1 MKKLFFLLTAFAIVL
16 SCSSDETSTPVTPP
30 PAPVAKYTITLS
42 AGEGGTVSTTGGEYE
57 AGQTVSVTATPQGEY
72 VFTSWSDGNTDATRT
87 ITISSNSTLTANFEK
102 RKYPLTINFEGEG
115 EVIEEIVNAGRT
127 TEYDSGT
134 TVKLTAVPAEGWE
147 FSGWEGAINGT
158 SNPQELLIIES
169 KVITATFKNLSLIY
183 NLSENLLPIPEGV
196 DFEHVFFTQSP
207 GRNAYPRIDKFRK
220 LIYLKDNSNKVVDS
234 LIYDPN
240 EVVNLSIPLPK
251 ENGVYYYDEVTYYIG
266 ADTGAPKVIEW
277 SETDLSNTNRL
288 EYKIYSERFNFP
300 YESPEILI
308 KYNHDALVYTK
319 DININGL
326 YVVQS
331 FPGAKQIYLNSVIS
345 DYPID
350 IVYDDYYIRKWVST
364 EKNRIQEI
372 SISGSE
378 PKFNFYSDKY
388 GVSDVSFSG
397 NSVNDELS
405 KAFNYLQIGSATH
418 GGYFSLQSVS
428 SDEIAITQKGGDW
441 YEGGTWLDIHRH
453 SQNSMNRGV
462 LETWNQNYN
471 AIAEVNNAIRNNYLT
486 PNKLAQA
493 KVLRA
498 YLHWRLLDL
507 YGRIRYVD
515 ENGAS
520 AQLSRSAGFDR
531 IEGEILSALGVSS
544 VSTAMD
550 LSGSALTSEDVKY
563 RINQFAAL
571 GILTKLYLNA
581 EVYTGIA
588 RWQEAHNAADYIIS
602 NSSYRLSD
610 NSVSI
615 SNPSKRPLVSSDPE
629 NLTGYAAVFSPAN
642 YDNPEIIWSIEFDEL
657 KQGTGGMNFHL
668 MTLNY
673 ASRLT
678 YLFQDQPWNGYSAL
692 EEFYNSYQ
700 DIDARK
706 QANFIVGEQSDY
718 NGNRIYD
725 FSNINNY
732 GVLKYDS
739 KINELEPNANRNN
752 GARLGKFSFKIG
764 AKNNTDNDYPIVRL
778 GDVYLMR
785 AEAKARVAGDWSMAL
800 PDVNTIRA
808 RAGVSALGSITAGS
822 FLAERG
828 REMFM
833 ENSRRTDLIR
843 FGKWGDSWWEKQNSD
858 AYRIVMPIPAD
869 IIQNSNG
876 SMTQNPGY

>member
-1 MKKLFFLLTAFAIVL
+1 MKKLLFLLSIFAIVL

-30 PAPVAKYTITLS
+30 PAQIVKFTITLS

-72 VFTSWSDGNTDATRT
+72 VFTSWSDGNTNATRT
-87 ITISSNSTLTANFEK
+87 ITIGSNSTLTANFEK
-102 RKYPLTINFEGEG
+102 RKYPLTINFDGEG
-115 EVIEEIVNAGRT
+115 EVIEEIVNSGRT
-127 TEYDSGT
+127 TDYDSGT
-134 TVKLTAVPAEGWE
+134 TVRLTAVPAEGWE

-158 SNPQELLIIES
+158 SNPQELLIVES
-169 KVITATFKNLSLIY
+169 KVITTTFKNLSLIY
-183 NLSENLLPIPEGV
+183 NLSENLLPIPEG
-196 DFEHVFFTQSP
+196 
-207 GRNAYPRIDKFRK
+207 
-220 LIYLKDNSNKVVDS
+220 VDS

-308 KYNHDALVYTK
+308 KYNHDAVVYTK
-319 DININGL
+319 DINIRGL
-326 YVVQS
+326 YVAQS
-331 FPGAKQIYLNSVIS
+331 FPGGKQIYLNSVIS

-364 EKNRIQEI
+364 EKNSIQEI
-372 SISGSE
+372 SISGNE
-378 PKFNFYSDKY
+378 PKFNFYWDKY

-520 AQLSRSAGFDR
+520 AQLSRSAGFER
-531 IEGEILSALGVSS
+531 IEGEILSALGISS
-544 VSTAMD
+544 VSTIMD
-550 LSGSALTSEDVKY
+550 LSGSALTTEDVKY

-571 GILTKLYLNA
+571 GILAKLYLNA
-581 EVYTGIA
+581 EVYTGTA
-588 RWQEAHNAADYIIS
+588 RWQETHNAADYIIS

-610 NSVSI
+610 SSVSI
-615 SNPSKRPLVSSDPE
+615 SNSSKRPLVSSDPE
-629 NLTGYAAVFSPAN
+629 SLTGYAAVFSPAN

-673 ASRLT
+673 ASQLT
-678 YLFQDQPWNGYSAL
+678 YLFQEQPWNGYSAL

-700 DIDARK
+700 DTDARK

-764 AKNNTDNDYPIVRL
+764 AKSNTDNDFPVVRL

-785 AEAKARVAGDWSMAL
+785 AEAKARAAGDWSRAL
-800 PDVNTIRA
+800 ADVNTIRA
-808 RAGVSALGSITAGS
+808 RAGVSAVGSMNANS

-833 ENSRRTDLIR
+833 EASRRTDLIR
-843 FGKWGDSWWEKQNSD
+843 FGKWNEAWWEKTNSD
-858 AYRIVMPIPAD
+858 AFRILMPIPANA
-869 IIQNSNG
+869 IQNSNG
-876 SMTQNPGY
+876 ALTQNPGY